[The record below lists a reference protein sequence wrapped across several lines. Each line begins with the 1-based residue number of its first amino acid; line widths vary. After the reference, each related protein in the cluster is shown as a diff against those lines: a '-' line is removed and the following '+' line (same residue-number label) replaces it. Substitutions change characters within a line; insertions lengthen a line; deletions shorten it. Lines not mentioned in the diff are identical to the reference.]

1 MDAQADATE
10 PRDASEVFTIP
21 HRGRIVG
28 RGSVSHFGGLQ
39 ALVRGRPGLYA
50 LVYLLD
56 QHALRHEPLLGL
68 AERAARQLATARR
81 VSGHGGHQLR
91 HQSRPVQAVPQPH
104 RPECDVVGRDRPAAI
119 DRGGVSHTE
128 LPGVPQTDGSAFRAL
143 SGRRADPNRA
153 LASDAFG

>member
-10 PRDASEVFTIP
+10 PRDASEVFAIP

-28 RGSVSHFGGLQ
+28 RGPVSHFGGLQ
-39 ALVRGRPGLYA
+39 ALVRGRPGLHA

-68 AERAARQLATARR
+68 AERAARQLATTRR
-81 VSGHGGHQLR
+81 VPGYRRHQLR

-104 RPECDVVGRDRPAAI
+104 RPECDVVGRDRSPAI

-128 LPGVPQTDGSAFRAL
+128 LPGVPQTGGPAFRAL
-143 SGRRADPNRA
+143 SGRRADPSQA
-153 LASDAFG
+153 VTSDAFG